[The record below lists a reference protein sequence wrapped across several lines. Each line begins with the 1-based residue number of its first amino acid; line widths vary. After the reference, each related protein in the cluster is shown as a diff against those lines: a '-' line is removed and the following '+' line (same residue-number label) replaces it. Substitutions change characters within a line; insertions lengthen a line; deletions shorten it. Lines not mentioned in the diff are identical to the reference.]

1 MTRRIVGM
9 ATSQGLIDLARS
21 SLRALVASIVS
32 FNGLGDLVYGFL
44 QGPLRLVGVSLV
56 LQALI
61 SAQGAGSLLDASLRL
76 IDVLVG
82 HRPSL
87 V

>member
-1 MTRRIVGM
+1 MV
-9 ATSQGLIDLARS
+9 TSQRLIDLARS
-21 SLRALVASIVS
+21 WLPALVASIVPLY
-32 FNGLGDLVYGFL
+32 GLGDLVYGFL

-61 SAQGAGSLLDASLRL
+61 SGQGTGSLLDASLRL
-76 IDVLVG
+76 VDVLVG
-82 HRPSL
+82 HGPSL